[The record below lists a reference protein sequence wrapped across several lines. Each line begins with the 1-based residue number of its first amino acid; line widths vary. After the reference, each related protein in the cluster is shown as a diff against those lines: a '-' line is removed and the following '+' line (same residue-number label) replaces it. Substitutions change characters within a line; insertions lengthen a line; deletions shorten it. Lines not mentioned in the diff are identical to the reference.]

1 MVPLKD
7 TWFEK
12 ILQNC
17 NISVNLPGN
26 AGRASSWIMKK
37 EPQARQT
44 KYFMAGNLSE
54 SRQIT
59 ELSCLYEVTRALSS
73 SLKLK
78 TALDRVLEIMAEH
91 LGMVRGT
98 VTLLKPGS
106 SELQIEVA
114 HGLSA
119 EAKRRGHY
127 KLGEGITGR
136 VVESGQPIVIP
147 NITKDPRFLNRTRT
161 RAIAREDRRVSF
173 ICVPIN
179 HGSSTIGALSIDRYA
194 APDVSLEDDL
204 RLLTIISSLIAQSV
218 IRLREA
224 HAERQSL
231 LSENRKLRMALA
243 EKYRVGSLIGNSS
256 QMQEVY
262 EMVHRVA
269 ESNATVLLRGESGT
283 GKSLVARAI
292 HFNSRQAKGPFVNVN
307 CSTLPETLIESELF
321 GHARG
326 AFTGA
331 IQQKKGRFELANK
344 GTIFLDEIGDLP
356 HSVQV
361 KLLGVIQD
369 KEFQRV
375 GDTRTIRINC
385 RIVAATNKNLEDAME
400 RGEFR
405 EDLYY
410 RLNVFPIYLPPLRE
424 RKTDII
430 LLAEYFLEKFSKE
443 HGKRIK
449 CFSKTALDCLMQY
462 DWPGNVRELQN
473 YIERASI
480 ICDEDVLR
488 IHHLPASLQILGDDS
503 EPAGRRKSFADA
515 VAGFEKELIMEALS
529 ETGGNQTKAAKIL
542 NSSLRIINYKIR
554 KYGIDARA
562 FKKSS

>member
-1 MVPLKD
+1 
-7 TWFEK
+7 
-12 ILQNC
+12 
-17 NISVNLPGN
+17 
-26 AGRASSWIMKK
+26 MKK
-37 EPQARQT
+37 GHQAQEIEYLR
-44 KYFMAGNLSE
+44 MENLSE

-59 ELSCLYEVTRALSS
+59 ELLCLYEVTRALSGN
-73 SLKLK
+73 LKLK
-78 TALDRVLEIMAEH
+78 EGLNRVLQIMAEH

-114 HGLSA
+114 HGLTA
-119 EAKRRGHY
+119 EARRRGHY

-136 VVESGQPIVIP
+136 VVANGQPIVIP

-161 RAIAREDRRVSF
+161 RTGANPNQPVSF

-179 HGSSTIGALSIDRYA
+179 HGSYTIGALSVDRYA
-194 APDVSLEDDL
+194 ASDVSLEDDL

-218 IRLREA
+218 IRLQEA
-224 HAERQSL
+224 NAERQSL
-231 LSENRKLRMALA
+231 ISENRKLRIALA

-283 GKSLVARAI
+283 GKSLVAKAI
-292 HFNSRQAKGPFVNVN
+292 HFNSRQAKGPFINVN

-321 GHARG
+321 GHAKG

-331 IQQKKGRFELANK
+331 IQQKKGRFELANG
-344 GTIFLDEIGDLP
+344 GTIFLDEIGELP

-375 GDTRTIRINC
+375 GGTRTIRIKC

-430 LLAEYFLEKFSKE
+430 LLAEHFLEKFSKE
-443 HGKRIK
+443 HGKKIK
-449 CFSKTALDCLMQY
+449 CFSKAALDCLMQY

-473 YIERASI
+473 YVERAII
-480 ICDEDVLR
+480 ICDENILR
-488 IHHLPASLQILGDDS
+488 IHHLPASLQLAGDD
-503 EPAGRRKSFADA
+503 AGHTDRRKSFADA

-529 ETGGNQTKAAKIL
+529 ETGGNQTRAAKLL
-542 NSSLRIINYKIR
+542 NSSLRIINYKIK
-554 KYGIDARA
+554 KYNIDTKM
-562 FKKSS
+562 FKKPS

>member
-1 MVPLKD
+1 MNKGRRVQNIEYLK
-7 TWFEK
+7 TE
-12 ILQNC
+12 
-17 NISVNLPGN
+17 
-26 AGRASSWIMKK
+26 
-37 EPQARQT
+37 
-44 KYFMAGNLSE
+44 NLSE

-59 ELSCLYEVTRALSS
+59 ELSCLYEVTRALSGNKN
-73 SLKLK
+73 LKK
-78 TALDRVLEIMAEH
+78 ALDKVLEIMAEH

-98 VTLLKPGS
+98 VTILKPDS

-114 HGLSA
+114 HGLTA
-119 EAKRRGHY
+119 EARRRGHY

-136 VVESGQPIVIP
+136 VVATGEPIVIP

-161 RAIAREDRRVSF
+161 RTVSREDRKVSF

-179 HGSSTIGALSIDRYA
+179 HSSYTIGALSIDRYA
-194 APDVSLEDDL
+194 APNVSLEDDL

-218 IRLREA
+218 MRLHETN
-224 HAERQSL
+224 AERQSL
-231 LSENRKLRMALA
+231 LSENRKLRMALT
-243 EKYRVGSLIGNSS
+243 EKYKVGNLIGNSS

-262 EMVHRVA
+262 EMMHRVA

-283 GKSLVARAI
+283 GKSLVAKAI
-292 HFNSRQAKGPFVNVN
+292 HFNSRQSKGPFISVN
-307 CSTLPETLIESELF
+307 CSALPETLMESELF
-321 GHARG
+321 GHAKG

-331 IQQKKGRFELANK
+331 VRHSKGRFEMAHK

-375 GDTRTIRINC
+375 GDSRTIRINC
-385 RIVAATNKNLEDAME
+385 RIVAATNKKLEEAME

-430 LLAEYFLEKFSKE
+430 LLAEHFLEKFCKE
-443 HGKRIK
+443 YNKNIR
-449 CFSKTALDCLMQY
+449 CFSRAAMDCLMHY

-473 YIERASI
+473 YIERAVI
-480 ICDEDVLR
+480 ICDENVLGIR
-488 IHHLPASLQILGDDS
+488 HLPAGLQFSVDEDETRI
-503 EPAGRRKSFADA
+503 RRQSFADA
-515 VAGFEKELIMEALS
+515 VASFEKKLIMEALS
-529 ETGGNQTKAAKIL
+529 ETDGNQTRAAKLL
-542 NSSLRIINYKIR
+542 NSSLRIINYKIK
-554 KYGIDARA
+554 KYAIDTST
-562 FKKSS
+562 FKKTS